1 VRVGRR
7 LRIALASIDRA
18 SRITDNRFD
27 ATILGDLER
36 IGEHGAVL
44 DAEPATAGPVA
55 LDPAEP
61 TRPVHVP
68 PVPVDM
74 GGVGKGLAL
83 RWAAE
88 AAVRTLPD
96 GAGLLLD
103 AGGDIT
109 AAAVAPG
116 GGWPIGIEDPAAAPG
131 PDASPIVVLGLHEGA
146 VATSSIRVRNWRAP
160 DGRAVHHLV
169 DPRTREPA
177 RTGLI
182 AVTVAMRDP
191 AWAEVWTKALFL
203 GGRDAIGDEARGRGM
218 AAWWVDDRG
227 RLGMTPAARART
239 IWAAEERLG

>member
-1 VRVGRR
+1 MRVGRR
-7 LRIALASIDRA
+7 LRIALATIDRA

-36 IGEHGAVL
+36 IGEQGAVL

-109 AAAVAPG
+109 AAGAGARRWMADRHRGPG
-116 GGWPIGIEDPAAAPG
+116 G
-131 PDASPIVVLGLHEGA
+131 SP
-146 VATSSIRVRNWRAP
+146 RP
-160 DGRAVHHLV
+160 
-169 DPRTREPA
+169 
-177 RTGLI
+177 
-182 AVTVAMRDP
+182 
-191 AWAEVWTKALFL
+191 
-203 GGRDAIGDEARGRGM
+203 
-218 AAWWVDDRG
+218 
-227 RLGMTPAARART
+227 
-239 IWAAEERLG
+239 